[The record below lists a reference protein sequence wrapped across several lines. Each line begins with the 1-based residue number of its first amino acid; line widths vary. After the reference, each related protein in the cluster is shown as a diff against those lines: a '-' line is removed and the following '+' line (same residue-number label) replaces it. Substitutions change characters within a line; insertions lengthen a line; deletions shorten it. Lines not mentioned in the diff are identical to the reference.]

1 MKKILVLIFTF
12 IICGCGYDKYA
23 IPEGAYITIDETP
36 IETYNEL
43 NLYDLIE
50 DTNVEITTDNNS
62 LDTTKLG
69 KNTITIDYVYEKR
82 DYKFDISYEVVDTTP
97 PTFISA
103 SSVRTIIKNND
114 AYFCDNIVY
123 ADDYDKHPTCRIEGE
138 YDLTTTGVY
147 NVQYIL
153 EDQSGNTKSKN
164 LKINVVDE
172 ISSSG
177 GSSSSSNQNHL
188 EFSDAISKYKTDTTE
203 IGIDVSRWQGE
214 IDWQKVKDAGVE
226 FVIMRIGVQ
235 SDYDKEISVD
245 SYYYQNI
252 QGAKDVGLK
261 VGVYVYTTAINKV
274 VNILSKSGITL
285 TTSNG
290 RNERIE
296 TAVKRGL
303 HGSIKTTAEAIAKQI
318 GNDIGYNCVR
328 IGHSYKCRPSHH
340 PIDDVTMSK
349 EEFKK
354 YEYLTE
360 EYNCNHFVNYLWLEE
375 FEKSSKT
382 IYGDEHGN
390 LEEVRK
396 NYEYRQKLNYLKNQ
410 VKSKRNAIASGNNS
424 VKLKNELRN
433 ARIKLNT
440 FLSNSKKDTNI
451 KVVVLNKGMEFKY
464 KGKTYIVD
472 GKNVKNEFNSKERE
486 FANWL
491 ANNTN
496 KTVALNP
503 KINEPDGIKVPD
515 LKIDNEYYDMKIITG
530 SSKQIIYHNVYG
542 KHEQASNFL
551 FEASSSPLTLEEL
564 KNQVYKVFKRTDVT
578 HVKKIGIK
586 KNSDFILLKKE

>member
-1 MKKILVLIFTF
+1 MLTPEYMDELTNNKVVNEYEKLNQELTNDIIGLIIAFNMNDSKKVINKNGNKLFNKSLSKIQNITSKRKKELKDLFNDMLNNQIKDYENIYKSKDINMNLAVMKQILNATIKVTNNDLSNLTRTI
-12 IICGCGYDKYA
+12 
-23 IPEGAYITIDETP
+23 AYKTKQ
-36 IETYNEL
+36 TYVDSMN
-43 NLYDLIE
+43 NLYKE
-50 DTNVEITTDNNS
+50 VIT
-62 LDTTKLG
+62 G
-69 KNTITIDYVYEKR
+69 
-82 DYKFDISYEVVDTTP
+82 
-97 PTFISA
+97 
-103 SSVRTIIKNND
+103 
-114 AYFCDNIVY
+114 
-123 ADDYDKHPTCRIEGE
+123 
-138 YDLTTTGVY
+138 
-147 NVQYIL
+147 
-153 EDQSGNTKSKN
+153 
-164 LKINVVDE
+164 
-172 ISSSG
+172 
-177 GSSSSSNQNHL
+177 
-188 EFSDAISKYKTDTTE
+188 
-203 IGIDVSRWQGE
+203 
-214 IDWQKVKDAGVE
+214 
-226 FVIMRIGVQ
+226 
-235 SDYDKEISVD
+235 SVD
-245 SYYYQNI
+245 
-252 QGAKDVGLK
+252 
-261 VGVYVYTTAINKV
+261 YTTAINRV

-303 HGSIKTTAEAIAKQI
+303 HGSIKTTADAIAKQI

-340 PIDDVTMSK
+340 PIDDVIMSK

-375 FEKSSKT
+375 FEKSDKT
-382 IYGDEHGN
+382 IYGEEHGT

-410 VKSKRNAIASGNNS
+410 VKSKRSAIASGNNS

-542 KHEQASNFL
+542 KQEQASNFL

>member
-69 KNTITIDYVYEKR
+69 KNTITIDYVYEKS

-177 GSSSSSNQNHL
+177 GSSLSSNQNHL

-261 VGVYVYTTAINKV
+261 VGVYVYTTAINKEMAIDHAKWV
-274 VNILSKSGITL
+274 LEILDGTELDFPIAYDWENWNKFMNYEINL
-285 TTSNG
+285 KDFSNCFNYFYQEVQKEG
-290 RNERIE
+290 Y
-296 TAVKRGL
+296 
-303 HGSIKTTAEAIAKQI
+303 EAML
-318 GNDIGYNCVR
+318 Y
-328 IGHSYKCRPSHH
+328 
-340 PIDDVTMSK
+340 
-349 EEFKK
+349 
-354 YEYLTE
+354 
-360 EYNCNHFVNYLWLEE
+360 
-375 FEKSSKT
+375 SSKF
-382 IYGDEHGN
+382 Y
-390 LEEVRK
+390 LEDIWINKNNYPVWLAHYTEST
-396 NYEYRQKLNYLKNQ
+396 NYEGDYILWQ
-410 VKSKRNAIASGNNS
+410 
-424 VKLKNELRN
+424 
-433 ARIKLNT
+433 
-440 FLSNSKKDTNI
+440 LSNT
-451 KVVVLNKGMEFKY
+451 GR
-464 KGKTYIVD
+464 VD
-472 GKNVKNEFNSKERE
+472 GIDGNV
-486 FANWL
+486 
-491 ANNTN
+491 
-496 KTVALNP
+496 
-503 KINEPDGIKVPD
+503 D
-515 LKIDNEYYDMKIITG
+515 IDVYY
-530 SSKQIIYHNVYG
+530 
-542 KHEQASNFL
+542 
-551 FEASSSPLTLEEL
+551 
-564 KNQVYKVFKRTDVT
+564 
-578 HVKKIGIK
+578 KK
-586 KNSDFILLKKE
+586 